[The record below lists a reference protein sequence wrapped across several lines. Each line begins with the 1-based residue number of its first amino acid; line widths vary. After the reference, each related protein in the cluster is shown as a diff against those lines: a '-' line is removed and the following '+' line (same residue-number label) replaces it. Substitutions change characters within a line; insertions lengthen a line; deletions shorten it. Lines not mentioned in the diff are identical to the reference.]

1 MTNPLLRER
10 PDNGDGYQTPQ
21 AVLECVVERITFH
34 NTENGYSVVKVTPAE
49 AETKKGGGAKAKFVK
64 DDVITVL
71 GNFTN
76 PVVGESLRLHGQWI
90 KHPQY
95 GQQFKLE
102 RYETLR
108 PASAA
113 AIEKYLGSGMV
124 KGIGPAMAKRI
135 VDKFGEEALNVI
147 EKTPKKLTKVSGIGE
162 KRVDM
167 IKAAWDEQRAV
178 REIMLFLQGHGV
190 TPTYAVKIY
199 RHYKERSIEVVET
212 NPYQLA
218 TDIWGIGFKSAD
230 KIAQNIGIAPDAPE
244 RLQAGLV
251 YVLNQ
256 EMESGGHCY
265 LLEDDLIKKSCE
277 ILEAEPAP
285 VERALSFLIDR
296 ELLIA
301 ETVEMLGMR
310 DTAIYTPSIHT
321 TEKAVA
327 DRINTLLSSPWRSRP
342 KPAELDAIME
352 NLTGFDMLS
361 DEQKQAV
368 RRSLSEPM
376 MVLTGGPGSGKCLKG
391 TSLVLGTDGLRQI
404 DAHWGGIEAAPDTFR
419 PHETDVVAKN
429 QVAKTSHVYY
439 GGLRDTIKIT
449 SHLGLELEGTPN
461 HRVWAMTATGP
472 DWVRLDALKTGDYV
486 AIRRGDDVWGTGPL
500 SPEVAYVLGAISGD
514 GCQNYP
520 DCIAITNNDLRLL
533 NRCRETL
540 QTHFGWGGS
549 IIPTRKTFDLRVNN
563 IALRRTLAEMGL
575 HQCKSEGK
583 VVPHIVMTASR
594 KAVVSYLAGLID
606 TDGHIGKSQSG
617 SVSFEITLKSA
628 EMIKQ
633 VQLLLLNLGIV
644 SRRAEKTVQYRYRDR
659 PVEARTY
666 WRLAVYGADVD
677 RLMEIIPTQK
687 AVPNQERVCNPNRDV
702 VPLPGKIIRALFT
715 ANGKRA
721 RMEWWA
727 WKREVAETRKPTRAR
742 LLTLLDEVG
751 EENVP
756 PLIRSAIKESCRAC
770 YYWDKVTTLS
780 PSANIVYD
788 LTVPGEASFIAN
800 GFVNHNTTTTRAI
813 VAAFEKL
820 EKRLQLASPTGRAA
834 KRAAEVTGKEAK
846 TIHRMLAF
854 DPEKK
859 GFKHGPGEPLELD
872 VLVIDEA
879 SMLDLMLTHHTL
891 RAVPDGAQILFV
903 GDVDQLPSVGPG
915 SVLGDLINSG
925 RVPVTRLTQVFRQ
938 AAQSQIITNAHAINK
953 GKMPDLLPPSAVRE
967 SQADCVFVEVEEAS
981 DMPDKLAGVVAKS
994 LPRLGYKP
1002 DEITVLA
1009 PMQRGSVGAR
1019 NLNEVLQRVLNP
1031 PRPDKAEHARGPIVF
1046 RAGDRVMQR
1055 VNNYDKNVFNGDVGL
1070 ILSIDKEN
1078 QLVGVQY
1085 PEGPVEYDFADMDQ
1099 LVHAFSL
1106 TVHKCVAQYE
1116 RVWTMGRGRVPI
1128 KDICV
1133 GDWVQTGTGEA
1144 RPVIGK
1150 WNTGE
1155 KPVVRVRTQT
1165 GHSLD
1170 VSAEHPIFAAL
1181 PGEAARF
1188 VCARDLSEKHAALF
1202 FDLNNGGK
1210 LNEPLIPHPI
1220 HSAHLTG
1227 ETAAMY
1233 DIEVEGV
1240 HSFVAGGGFVCH
1252 NSQGSEYPACVIA
1265 LHTQHYMMLQRNL
1278 VYTALTRAKKIAVF
1292 VGSKRAIQMAVKNR
1306 NTVPRNT
1313 RLAQRLQMLVD
1324 NLGPGGLPKKPGA
1337 LPPTGPNAPAPPI
1350 PGRLL

>member
-1 MTNPLLRER
+1 MVFKNNNLYAKSSFFNLLNAFRTMLKWKFCNFLLPAHIPPARYNEGMTNPLLRER
-10 PDNGDGYQTPQ
+10 PDNGDGTYQTPQ
-21 AVLECVVERITFH
+21 AVLECVVERVTFH

-49 AETKKGGGAKAKFVK
+49 AETKKGSGGSKAKFVK

-95 GQQFKLE
+95 GSQFKLE

-135 VDKFGEEALNVI
+135 VQKFGEDALNVI
-147 EKTPKKLTKVSGIGE
+147 ENTPKKLTKVSGIGE

-199 RHYKERSIEVVET
+199 RHYKERSIEVVES

-256 EMESGGHCY
+256 EMESGGHCF

-277 ILEAEPAP
+277 ILEAEHAP
-285 VERALSFLIDR
+285 VERALQFLIDR

-310 DTAIYTPSIHT
+310 DTAIYTPSIYT

-342 KPAELDAIME
+342 KPAELDALME
-352 NLTGFDMLS
+352 GLTGFDMLS

-376 MVLTGGPGSGKCLKG
+376 MVLTGGPGSGK
-391 TSLVLGTDGLRQI
+391 
-404 DAHWGGIEAAPDTFR
+404 
-419 PHETDVVAKN
+419 
-429 QVAKTSHVYY
+429 
-439 GGLRDTIKIT
+439 
-449 SHLGLELEGTPN
+449 
-461 HRVWAMTATGP
+461 
-472 DWVRLDALKTGDYV
+472 
-486 AIRRGDDVWGTGPL
+486 
-500 SPEVAYVLGAISGD
+500 
-514 GCQNYP
+514 
-520 DCIAITNNDLRLL
+520 
-533 NRCRETL
+533 
-540 QTHFGWGGS
+540 
-549 IIPTRKTFDLRVNN
+549 
-563 IALRRTLAEMGL
+563 
-575 HQCKSEGK
+575 
-583 VVPHIVMTASR
+583 
-594 KAVVSYLAGLID
+594 
-606 TDGHIGKSQSG
+606 
-617 SVSFEITLKSA
+617 
-628 EMIKQ
+628 
-633 VQLLLLNLGIV
+633 
-644 SRRAEKTVQYRYRDR
+644 
-659 PVEARTY
+659 
-666 WRLAVYGADVD
+666 
-677 RLMEIIPTQK
+677 
-687 AVPNQERVCNPNRDV
+687 
-702 VPLPGKIIRALFT
+702 
-715 ANGKRA
+715 
-721 RMEWWA
+721 
-727 WKREVAETRKPTRAR
+727 
-742 LLTLLDEVG
+742 
-751 EENVP
+751 
-756 PLIRSAIKESCRAC
+756 
-770 YYWDKVTTLS
+770 
-780 PSANIVYD
+780 
-788 LTVPGEASFIAN
+788 
-800 GFVNHNTTTTRAI
+800 TTTTRAI

-820 EKRLQLASPTGRAA
+820 GKRLQLASPTGRAA

-879 SMLDLMLTHHTL
+879 SMLDLMLMHHTL
-891 RAVPDGAQILFV
+891 RAVPDGAQVLFV

-967 SQADCVFVEVEEAS
+967 SQADCVFVEVEES
-981 DMPDKLAGVVAKS
+981 IDMPDKLAGVVAKS

-1031 PRPDKAEHARGPIVF
+1031 PRPEKAEHARGPIVF
-1046 RAGDRVMQR
+1046 RVGDRVMQR

-1106 TVHKCVAQYE
+1106 TVHK
-1116 RVWTMGRGRVPI
+1116 
-1128 KDICV
+1128 
-1133 GDWVQTGTGEA
+1133 
-1144 RPVIGK
+1144 
-1150 WNTGE
+1150 
-1155 KPVVRVRTQT
+1155 
-1165 GHSLD
+1165 
-1170 VSAEHPIFAAL
+1170 
-1181 PGEAARF
+1181 
-1188 VCARDLSEKHAALF
+1188 
-1202 FDLNNGGK
+1202 
-1210 LNEPLIPHPI
+1210 
-1220 HSAHLTG
+1220 
-1227 ETAAMY
+1227 
-1233 DIEVEGV
+1233 
-1240 HSFVAGGGFVCH
+1240 
-1252 NSQGSEYPACVIA
+1252 SQGSEYPACVIA

-1278 VYTALTRAKKIAVF
+1278 VYTALTRAKKIAVI
-1292 VGSKRAIQMAVKNR
+1292 VGSKKAIQMAVKNR

-1324 NLGPGGLPKKPGA
+1324 NLGPGGLPKKMGS

>member
-10 PDNGDGYQTPQ
+10 PDNGDGAYQTPQ
-21 AVLECVVERITFH
+21 AVLECVVERVTFH

-49 AETKKGGGAKAKFVK
+49 AETKKGGGSKAKFVK

-95 GQQFKLE
+95 GSQFKLE

-135 VDKFGEEALNVI
+135 VEKFGEDALNVI
-147 EKTPKKLTKVSGIGE
+147 ENTPKKLTKVSGIGE

-199 RHYKERSIEVVET
+199 RHYKERSIEVVES

-256 EMESGGHCY
+256 EMESGGHCF

-277 ILEAEPAP
+277 ILEAEHAP
-285 VERALSFLIDR
+285 VERALAFLVER

-310 DTAIYTPSIHT
+310 DTAIYTPSIYT

-352 NLTGFDMLS
+352 GLTGFDMLS

-376 MVLTGGPGSGKCLKG
+376 MVLTGGPGSGK
-391 TSLVLGTDGLRQI
+391 
-404 DAHWGGIEAAPDTFR
+404 
-419 PHETDVVAKN
+419 
-429 QVAKTSHVYY
+429 
-439 GGLRDTIKIT
+439 
-449 SHLGLELEGTPN
+449 
-461 HRVWAMTATGP
+461 
-472 DWVRLDALKTGDYV
+472 
-486 AIRRGDDVWGTGPL
+486 
-500 SPEVAYVLGAISGD
+500 
-514 GCQNYP
+514 
-520 DCIAITNNDLRLL
+520 
-533 NRCRETL
+533 
-540 QTHFGWGGS
+540 
-549 IIPTRKTFDLRVNN
+549 
-563 IALRRTLAEMGL
+563 
-575 HQCKSEGK
+575 
-583 VVPHIVMTASR
+583 
-594 KAVVSYLAGLID
+594 
-606 TDGHIGKSQSG
+606 
-617 SVSFEITLKSA
+617 
-628 EMIKQ
+628 
-633 VQLLLLNLGIV
+633 
-644 SRRAEKTVQYRYRDR
+644 
-659 PVEARTY
+659 
-666 WRLAVYGADVD
+666 
-677 RLMEIIPTQK
+677 
-687 AVPNQERVCNPNRDV
+687 
-702 VPLPGKIIRALFT
+702 
-715 ANGKRA
+715 
-721 RMEWWA
+721 
-727 WKREVAETRKPTRAR
+727 
-742 LLTLLDEVG
+742 
-751 EENVP
+751 
-756 PLIRSAIKESCRAC
+756 
-770 YYWDKVTTLS
+770 
-780 PSANIVYD
+780 
-788 LTVPGEASFIAN
+788 
-800 GFVNHNTTTTRAI
+800 TTTTRAI

-820 EKRLQLASPTGRAA
+820 GKRLQLASPTGRAA

-879 SMLDLMLTHHTL
+879 SMLDLMLMHHTL
-891 RAVPDGAQILFV
+891 RAVPDGAQVLFV

-967 SQADCVFVEVEEAS
+967 SQADCVFVEVEES
-981 DMPDKLAGVVAKS
+981 SEMPDKLAGVVAKS

-1031 PRPDKAEHARGPIVF
+1031 PRPEKAEHARGPIVF
-1046 RAGDRVMQR
+1046 RVGDRVMQR

-1106 TVHKCVAQYE
+1106 TVHKCVAEYE
-1116 RVWTMGRGRVPI
+1116 RVWTMGHGLIPI
-1128 KDICV
+1128 KDIQI
-1133 GDWVQTGTGEA
+1133 GDWVQTGMGEA
-1144 RPVIGK
+1144 RPVVQK
-1150 WNTGE
+1150 WNTGA
-1155 KPVVRVRTQT
+1155 KPVVRVHTRGGLQI
-1165 GHSLD
+1165 D
-1170 VSAEHPIFAAL
+1170 VSAEHPIFAVL
-1181 PGEAARF
+1181 PGEAAQF
-1188 VCARDLSEKHAALF
+1188 VCARDLTEHHAALIYQAITTS
-1202 FDLNNGGK
+1202 GA
-1210 LNEPLIPHPI
+1210 ESVPLLPDHIV
-1220 HSAHLTG
+1220 AVRETG
-1227 ETAAMY
+1227 ETATMY

-1240 HSFVAGGGFVCH
+1240 HSFVAGSGFVCH

-1278 VYTALTRAKKIAVF
+1278 VYTALTRAKKIAVI
-1292 VGSKRAIQMAVKNR
+1292 VGSKKAIQMAVKNR

-1324 NLGPGGLPKKPGA
+1324 NLGPGGLPKKTGS